1 LWVIPVVDL
10 RRDDA
15 VSALR
20 SACEEIGF
28 FTVVGHGVSSA
39 AVAQVADASRRF
51 FDQREDEKLRFAG
64 PGTLV
69 GLPVYRPLRSER
81 LGATGDGGDH
91 ADLKESLDWGP
102 SLAGVDWPAGLQ
114 RPYVTYLRELHDLAR
129 GLRHL
134 IAQALGRPE
143 DWFEDRFDDLSSSLR
158 VINYP
163 EPDAAPEP
171 GQLRAGAHRD
181 YGFLTILRSDEAPG
195 GLEVQTV
202 GGEWLEVSP
211 GSDAFVCNIGDL
223 LADLT
228 DGAWTSTLH
237 RVAVPPADAPGARRQ
252 SIVFFHNPGD
262 KASQEYILRKAAAA
276 FGTA

>member
-1 LWVIPVVDL
+1 MIPVVDL

-15 VSALR
+15 VTALR

-28 FTVVGHGVSSA
+28 FTVVGHGVDA
-39 AVAQVADASRRF
+39 ASIEQLAEASRRF
-51 FDQREDEKLRFAG
+51 FDQEASVKERFAG
-64 PGTLV
+64 PATV
-69 GLPVYRPLRSER
+69 DGLPIYRPLRSER
-81 LGATGDGGDH
+81 LGATGHGVDQ

-114 RPYVTYLRELHDLAR
+114 RPYVTYLQEMHRLAR
-129 GLRHL
+129 RLRGL
-134 IAQALGRPE
+134 IAQALGHHA
-143 DWFEDRFDDLSSSLR
+143 DWFEDRFDELSSSLR

-163 EPDAAPEP
+163 EPDAPPQP

-181 YGFLTILRSDEAPG
+181 YGFLTILRSDDAPG

-202 GGEWLEVSP
+202 SGDWVAVTAP
-211 GSDAFVCNIGDL
+211 ADAFVCNIGDL

-228 DGAWTSTLH
+228 EGAWTSTLH
-237 RVAVPPADAPGARRQ
+237 RVAVPPADAQAARRQ

-262 KASQEYILRKAAAA
+262 DASQAYILRKAAAA
-276 FGTA
+276 LGTA

>member
-1 LWVIPVVDL
+1 VIPVVDL
-10 RRDDA
+10 RSDNA
-15 VSALR
+15 VAALR

-28 FTVVGHGVSSA
+28 FTVVGHGVSPAAIHEVA
-39 AVAQVADASRRF
+39 AVSARF
-51 FDQREDEKLRFAG
+51 FDQTVDAKARFAG
-64 PGTLV
+64 PGSVV
-69 GLPVYRPLRSER
+69 GLPVYRPLQSER
-81 LGATGDGGDH
+81 LGVTGDGDDH

-114 RPYVTYLRELHDLAR
+114 RPYVTYLREMHRLAR
-129 GLRHL
+129 ALRGV

-143 DWFEDRFDDLSSSLR
+143 DWFEDRFDELSSSLR

-163 EPDAAPEP
+163 EPDAAPEA

-181 YGFLTILRSDEAPG
+181 YGFLTILRSDDAPG

-202 GGEWLEVSP
+202 AGEWVQVTP
-211 GSDAFVCNIGDL
+211 TPDAFVCNIGDL

-228 DGAWTSTLH
+228 EGAWTSTLH
-237 RVAVPPADAPGARRQ
+237 RVAVPPPGAHSARRQ

-262 KASQEYILRKAAAA
+262 DASQQYILRKAAAA
-276 FGTA
+276 LGTD

>member
-1 LWVIPVVDL
+1 MIPVVDL
-10 RRDDA
+10 RSDNA
-15 VSALR
+15 VAVLR

-28 FTVVGHGVSSA
+28 FTVVGHGVSPA
-39 AVAQVADASRRF
+39 AIDEVASVSRRF
-51 FDQREDEKLRFAG
+51 FDQTADAKGRFAG
-64 PGTLV
+64 PGSIV
-69 GLPVYRPLRSER
+69 GLPVYRPLQSER
-81 LGATGDGGDH
+81 LGATGDGDDH

-114 RPYVTYLRELHDLAR
+114 RPYVTYLREMHRLAR
-129 GLRHL
+129 ALRGV

-143 DWFEDRFDDLSSSLR
+143 DWFEERFDELSSSLR

-163 EPDAAPEP
+163 EPDALPAA

-181 YGFLTILRSDEAPG
+181 YGFLTILRSDDAPG

-202 GGEWLEVSP
+202 AGEWVEVTP
-211 GSDAFVCNIGDL
+211 TPDAFVCNIGDL

-228 DGAWTSTLH
+228 EGAWTSTLH
-237 RVAVPPADAPGARRQ
+237 RVAVPPPGAHGARRQ

-262 KASQEYILRKAAAA
+262 DASQQYILRKAAAA
-276 FGTA
+276 LGTD

>member
-1 LWVIPVVDL
+1 VIPVVDL
-10 RRDDA
+10 RSEQA
-15 VSALR
+15 VASLR

-28 FTVVGHGVSSA
+28 FTVVGHDVSQAAIDEVA
-39 AVAQVADASRRF
+39 AVSRRF
-51 FDQREDEKLRFAG
+51 FDQTEEAKARFAG
-64 PGTLV
+64 PGSIV

-81 LGATGDGGDH
+81 LGATGDGDDH

-114 RPYVTYLRELHDLAR
+114 RPYVTYLRELHRLAR
-129 GLRHL
+129 RLRGV
-134 IAQALGRPE
+134 IAQALGHPE
-143 DWFEDRFDDLSSSLR
+143 NWFEDRFDELSSSLR

-163 EPDAAPEP
+163 EPDAPPEA

-181 YGFLTILRSDEAPG
+181 YGFLTILRSDDAPG

-202 GGEWLEVSP
+202 SGEWVQVTP
-211 GSDAFVCNIGDL
+211 TPDAFVCNIGDL

-228 DGAWTSTLH
+228 EGAWTSTLH
-237 RVAVPPADAPGARRQ
+237 RVAVPPPDAHGARRQ

-262 KASQEYILRKAAAA
+262 EASQQYILHKAAAA
-276 FGTA
+276 LGTD

>member
-1 LWVIPVVDL
+1 VIPVVDL
-10 RRDDA
+10 RRDNA
-15 VSALR
+15 VDALR

-28 FTVVGHGVSSA
+28 FAVVGHGVSPDA
-39 AVAQVADASRRF
+39 IAQVADASRRF
-51 FDQREDEKLRFAG
+51 FDQGVDAKERFAG
-64 PGTLV
+64 PGTVV

-81 LGATGDGGDH
+81 LGATGDGVDH

-114 RPYVTYLRELHDLAR
+114 RPYVAYLREMHLLAR
-129 GLRHL
+129 RLRGV
-134 IAQALGRPE
+134 IAQALGHPE
-143 DWFEDRFDDLSSSLR
+143 EWFEERFDELSSSLR

-163 EPDAAPEP
+163 EPDAPPEP

-181 YGFLTILRSDEAPG
+181 YGFLTILRSDDAPG

-202 GGEWLEVSP
+202 AGEWIQVTP
-211 GSDAFVCNIGDL
+211 TPDAFVCNIGDL

-228 DGAWTSTLH
+228 EGTWTSTLH
-237 RVAVPPADAPGARRQ
+237 RVAVPPADAHGARRQ

-262 KASQEYILRKAAAA
+262 DSAQAYILRKAAAA
-276 FGTA
+276 LGTD

>member
-1 LWVIPVVDL
+1 VIPVVDL

-15 VSALR
+15 VDALR
-20 SACEEIGF
+20 KACEEIGF
-28 FTVVGHGVSSA
+28 FTVVGHGVSPA
-39 AVAQVADASRRF
+39 AIAQVADASRRF
-51 FDQREDEKLRFAG
+51 FDQGADAKERFAG
-64 PGTLV
+64 PGTVV

-81 LGATGDGGDH
+81 LGATGDGVDQ

-114 RPYVTYLRELHDLAR
+114 RPYIAYLREMHVLAR
-129 GLRHL
+129 RLRGV
-134 IAQALGRPE
+134 IAQALGHPDE
-143 DWFEDRFDDLSSSLR
+143 WFEERFDELSSSLR

-163 EPDAAPEP
+163 EPDAPPEP

-181 YGFLTILRSDEAPG
+181 YGFLTILRSDDAPG

-202 GGEWLEVSP
+202 AGEWIQVTP
-211 GSDAFVCNIGDL
+211 TPDAFVCNIGDL

-228 DGAWTSTLH
+228 EGAWTSTLH
-237 RVAVPPADAPGARRQ
+237 RVAVPPAGAHGARRQ

-262 KASQEYILRKAAAA
+262 DAAQAYILRKAAAA
-276 FGTA
+276 LGTD

>member
-1 LWVIPVVDL
+1 VIPVVDL
-10 RRDDA
+10 RSDNA
-15 VSALR
+15 VAVLR

-28 FTVVGHGVSSA
+28 FTVVGHGVSPA
-39 AVAQVADASRRF
+39 AIDEVASVSRRF
-51 FDQREDEKLRFAG
+51 FDQTADAKARFAG
-64 PGTLV
+64 PGGVV
-69 GLPVYRPLRSER
+69 GLPVYRPLQSER
-81 LGATGDGGDH
+81 LGATGDGDDH

-114 RPYVTYLRELHDLAR
+114 RPYVTYLREMHRLAR
-129 GLRHL
+129 ALRGV

-143 DWFEDRFDDLSSSLR
+143 DWFEERFDELSSSLR

-163 EPDAAPEP
+163 EPDALPAA

-181 YGFLTILRSDEAPG
+181 YGFLTILRSDDAPG

-202 GGEWLEVSP
+202 AGEWVEVKP
-211 GSDAFVCNIGDL
+211 TPDAFVCNIGDL

-228 DGAWTSTLH
+228 EGAWTSTLH
-237 RVAVPPADAPGARRQ
+237 RVAVPPPGAHGARRQ

-262 KASQEYILRKAAAA
+262 DASQQYILRKAAAA
-276 FGTA
+276 LGTD

>member
-1 LWVIPVVDL
+1 MIPVVDL
-10 RRDDA
+10 RSDNA
-15 VSALR
+15 VAVLR

-28 FTVVGHGVSSA
+28 FTVVGHGVSPA
-39 AVAQVADASRRF
+39 AIDEVASVSRRF
-51 FDQREDEKLRFAG
+51 FDQTADAKARFAG
-64 PGTLV
+64 PGGVV
-69 GLPVYRPLRSER
+69 GLPVYRPLQSER
-81 LGATGDGGDH
+81 LGATGDGDDH

-114 RPYVTYLRELHDLAR
+114 RPYVTYLREMHRLAR
-129 GLRHL
+129 ALRGV

-143 DWFEDRFDDLSSSLR
+143 DWFEERFDELSSSLR

-163 EPDAAPEP
+163 EPDALPAA

-181 YGFLTILRSDEAPG
+181 YGFLTILRSDDAPG

-202 GGEWLEVSP
+202 AGEWVEVTP
-211 GSDAFVCNIGDL
+211 TPDAFVCNIGDL

-228 DGAWTSTLH
+228 EGAWTSTLH
-237 RVAVPPADAPGARRQ
+237 RVAVPPPGAHGARRQ

-262 KASQEYILRKAAAA
+262 DASQQYILRKAAAA
-276 FGTA
+276 LGTD

>member
-1 LWVIPVVDL
+1 MIPVVDL
-10 RRDDA
+10 RSDNA
-15 VSALR
+15 VAVLR

-28 FTVVGHGVSSA
+28 FTVVGHGVSPA
-39 AVAQVADASRRF
+39 AIDEVASVSRRF
-51 FDQREDEKLRFAG
+51 FDQAADAKARFAG
-64 PGTLV
+64 PGGVV
-69 GLPVYRPLRSER
+69 GLPVYRPLKSER
-81 LGATGDGGDH
+81 LGATGDGDDH

-114 RPYVTYLRELHDLAR
+114 RPYVTYLREMHRLAR
-129 GLRHL
+129 ALRGV

-143 DWFEDRFDDLSSSLR
+143 DWFEERFDELSSSLR

-163 EPDAAPEP
+163 EPDALPAA

-181 YGFLTILRSDEAPG
+181 YGFLTILRSDDAPG

-202 GGEWLEVSP
+202 AGEWVEVTP
-211 GSDAFVCNIGDL
+211 TPDAFVCNIGDL

-228 DGAWTSTLH
+228 EGAWTSTLH
-237 RVAVPPADAPGARRQ
+237 RVAVPPPGAHGARRQ

-262 KASQEYILRKAAAA
+262 DASQQYILRKAAAA
-276 FGTA
+276 LGTD

>member
-1 LWVIPVVDL
+1 VIPVVDL
-10 RRDDA
+10 RSDTA
-15 VSALR
+15 VAVLR

-28 FTVVGHGVSSA
+28 FTVVGHGVSPA
-39 AVAQVADASRRF
+39 AIDEVASVSRRF
-51 FDQREDEKLRFAG
+51 FDQTADAKARFAG
-64 PGTLV
+64 PGGVV
-69 GLPVYRPLRSER
+69 GLPVYRPLQSER
-81 LGATGDGGDH
+81 LGATGDGDDH

-114 RPYVTYLRELHDLAR
+114 RPYVTYLREVHHLAR
-129 GLRHL
+129 ALRGV

-143 DWFEDRFDDLSSSLR
+143 DWFEERFDELSSSLR

-163 EPDAAPEP
+163 EPDALPAA

-181 YGFLTILRSDEAPG
+181 YGFLTILRSDDAPG

-202 GGEWLEVSP
+202 AGEWVEVTP
-211 GSDAFVCNIGDL
+211 TPDAFVCNIGDL

-228 DGAWTSTLH
+228 EGAWTSTLH
-237 RVAVPPADAPGARRQ
+237 RVAVPPPGAHGARRQ

-262 KASQEYILRKAAAA
+262 DASQQYILRKAAAA
-276 FGTA
+276 LGTD

>member
-1 LWVIPVVDL
+1 VIPVVDL
-10 RRDDA
+10 RRQDA
-15 VSALR
+15 VAVLR

-28 FTVVGHGVSSA
+28 FTVVGHDVSPA
-39 AVAQVADASRRF
+39 AVEHVAEASRRF
-51 FDQREDEKLRFAG
+51 FDQDTSAKERFAG
-64 PGTLV
+64 PGAVV

-81 LGATGDGGDH
+81 LGATGYGVGH

-114 RPYVTYLRELHDLAR
+114 RPYVTYLQEMHRLAR
-129 GLRHL
+129 RLRRV
-134 IAQALGRPE
+134 IAQALGHSQN
-143 DWFEDRFDDLSSSLR
+143 WFEGRFDELSSSLR

-163 EPDAAPEP
+163 EPDAAPAP

-181 YGFLTILRSDEAPG
+181 YGFLTILRSDDAPG

-202 GGEWLEVSP
+202 SGDWVEVTAP
-211 GSDAFVCNIGDL
+211 PDAFVCNIGDL

-228 DGAWTSTLH
+228 EGAWTSTVH
-237 RVAVPPADAPGARRQ
+237 RVALPPADARGARRQ

-262 KASQEYILRKAAAA
+262 EASQAYILRKAAAA
-276 FGTA
+276 LGAV